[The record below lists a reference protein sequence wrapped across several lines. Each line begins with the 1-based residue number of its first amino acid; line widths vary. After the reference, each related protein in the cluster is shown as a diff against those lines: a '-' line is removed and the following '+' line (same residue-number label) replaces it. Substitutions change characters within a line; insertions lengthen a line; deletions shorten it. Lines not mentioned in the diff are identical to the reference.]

1 METNPVEEQN
11 KLLGARLSTERESS
25 EKTLARAAEQLGVS
39 AKVIK
44 NFESG
49 QSSPSL
55 PQLELLAELY
65 RIPIENLLN
74 NEPILPKKTSLSSD
88 KVANFLEIRN
98 RIIAATL
105 KQQRLAQKLTL
116 KKLAAAVGSS
126 PGMLGKFESAAA
138 AIPVPLLE
146 GLCSQLG
153 ITIKSLFSPL
163 TARTRETRAA
173 SSLDLNTS
181 QLPDDLRS
189 FILNPANLPYLELAK
204 RLSGMDAAKLRAIAE
219 DLLEITY

>member
-1 METNPVEEQN
+1 MEANPLEEQN
-11 KLLGARLSTERESS
+11 KLLGTRLLTERESS

-49 QSSPSL
+49 QTSPSL

-65 RIPIENLLN
+65 RIPIQNLLN
-74 NEPILPKKTSLSSD
+74 NEPILPKKTSLSAD
-88 KVANFLEIRN
+88 KVADFLEIRN
-98 RIIAATL
+98 RIIAATI

-116 KKLAAAVGSS
+116 KKLAAAVGIN
-126 PGMLGKFESAAA
+126 PGMLSKFESAAA
-138 AIPVPLLE
+138 AIPVPVLE
-146 GLCSQLG
+146 GLCSQLN
-153 ITIKSLFSPL
+153 IPLKSLLSPL
-163 TARTRETRAA
+163 TAQTREIRTAA
-173 SSLDLNTS
+173 SSDLNTS
-181 QLPDDLRS
+181 QLPDELRS
-189 FILNPANLPYLELAK
+189 FIQNPANLPYLELAK